1 MNPFLSNSFRY
12 TSSMNMIGNNKDT
25 ATEGSQVVR
34 VKSGGGQ
41 PYEFFNWNYLFY
53 PKLVFIITAVRL

>member
-34 VKSGGGQ
+34 VKSGGGAA
-41 PYEFFNWNYLFY
+41 LR
-53 PKLVFIITAVRL
+53 VF